1 MDEFYHHWLNFWDV
15 LKQATNVME
24 EPIDVSFEEIEVVH
38 NETEN
43 VVGAVS

>member
-1 MDEFYHHWLNFWDV
+1 MMDFMKFWDI
-15 LKQATNVME
+15 LEQAIDLTE
-24 EPIDVSFEEIEVVH
+24 PPIDVSFEEIEVVH